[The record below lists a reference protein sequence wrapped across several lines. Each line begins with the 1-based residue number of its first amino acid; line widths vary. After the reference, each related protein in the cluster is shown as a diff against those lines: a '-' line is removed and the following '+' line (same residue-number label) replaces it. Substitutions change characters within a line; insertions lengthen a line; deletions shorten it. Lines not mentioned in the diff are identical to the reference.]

1 MPKQEEKEI
10 VVSAEDEQS
19 QARAN
24 EELAAA
30 KKADM
35 VVE

>member
-1 MPKQEEKEI
+1 MVDKKQKKEKVPKTAEKE
-10 VVSAEDEQS
+10 
-19 QARAN
+19 N

>member
-1 MPKQEEKEI
+1 MPKDKEKPVDTE
-10 VVSAEDEQS
+10 AEKAALEKL
-19 QARAN
+19 R
-24 EELAAA
+24 AA